1 MLIQRIEDVF
11 FILDFNM
18 TQSASLKHV
27 VLPAAGID
35 IGFHTT
41 KFTTGTTSTHSGS
54 QINTDSFPSLA
65 PQLSAGD
72 AAKYQ
77 GVPVDGVFIPIGD
90 HTFLVGK
97 GAPAAM
103 DGAGQ
108 VRAANSNYSETP
120 AYKAL
125 FLGALSHIAKHQGA
139 TGSLTIEWLTMG
151 LPVSTVMTHRKQV
164 ESMAKG
170 THEVPLPG
178 KNGLLRVTVKNAL
191 VIGQPQGALIYH
203 TQKLASQMSNETVL
217 VLDMGGG
224 TFDWFISTKMVPNFT
239 LSGSIPKGTL
249 SSSSAVLDKLV
260 SQEKLD
266 PGYRDNP
273 YLLERIDEAM
283 RNGLPTVGIVGR
295 KLALE
300 PHLPLADSVIRSA
313 LTDMATRLGSAMGT
327 IEHVLLTGGGAPL
340 VNRNIKAVLPIAADM
355 LQMDD
360 EPVMS
365 NVKGFHHCSTFKA
378 EAARG

>member
-1 MLIQRIEDVF
+1 
-11 FILDFNM
+11 M
-18 TQSASLKHV
+18 TQTPSLTHV
-27 VLPAAGID
+27 VLPAAGLD

-41 KFTTGTTSTHSGS
+41 KFTTGTTSTPTGT

-77 GVPVDGVFIPIGD
+77 GVAIDGVFIPIGD

-108 VRAANSNYSETP
+108 VRAANTGYSETP

-125 FLGALSHIAKHQGA
+125 FLGALSHIAKSQGA

-164 ESMAKG
+164 EAMAKG
-170 THEVPLPG
+170 THEVPMPG
-178 KNGLLRVTVKNAL
+178 KAGLLRVTVKNTL

-273 YLLERIDEAM
+273 HLLERIDEAM

-300 PHLPLADSVIRSA
+300 PHLTLADSVIRSA

-340 VNRNIKAVLPIAADM
+340 VDRNIKAVLPIAADM

-365 NVKGFHHCSTFKA
+365 NVKGFYHCSAFKA
-378 EAARG
+378 DAAHG